1 MSVRTYGTSMRA
13 MAIALAA
20 LIAVSVALELPLYVP
35 LLGIMVALVVA
46 SALRRL
52 VSEIMTDERDHR
64 IDEKATSLS
73 YRIYTLLVA
82 AIALTALVLRSSLP
96 SWGGIA
102 AETLAYS
109 LCGLMLVHLA
119 SRRYYG
125 NRL

>member
-1 MSVRTYGTSMRA
+1 MGAKTYGTLMRVIA
-13 MAIALAA
+13 VALAA

-35 LLGIMVALVVA
+35 VLGIMVALVVA

-52 VSEIMTDERDHR
+52 VSEIMTDERDRR

-73 YRIYTLLVA
+73 YRIYTVLA
-82 AIALTALVLRSSLP
+82 AAVALTALTLRSSLP
-96 SWGGIA
+96 SWAGIA
-102 AETLAYS
+102 GESLAYS